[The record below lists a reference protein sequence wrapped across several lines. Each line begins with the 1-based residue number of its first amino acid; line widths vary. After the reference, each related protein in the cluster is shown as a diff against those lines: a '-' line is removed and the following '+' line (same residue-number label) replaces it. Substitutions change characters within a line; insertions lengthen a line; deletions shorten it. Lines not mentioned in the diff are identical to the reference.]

1 MVVAALLKKTAS
13 YTYAQVL
20 CVHNKEEFGIKTF
33 WGFFSCV
40 CREGTNF
47 SCMAAQECFILH
59 LNYTG
64 F

>member
-1 MVVAALLKKTAS
+1 MVVAALLIKTAS

-20 CVHNKEEFGIKTF
+20 RVHKEEFGIKTF

-47 SCMAAQECFILH
+47 SCMAAQDSFILH

>member
-1 MVVAALLKKTAS
+1 MDFAALLINSQLHIRTSFSCALRR
-13 YTYAQVL
+13 VL
-20 CVHNKEEFGIKTF
+20 DQKL
-33 WGFFSCV
+33 FFSWV

-47 SCMAAQECFILH
+47 SCVAAQECFILH